1 MALLISGIW
10 QMSIRVR
17 GSESKVTDRVT
28 DEVTDAEKRILNYL
42 KIDPGYSY
50 TRKGTVLCGQ

>member
-1 MALLISGIW
+1 MALLISGIR

-28 DEVTDAEKRILNYL
+28 DEVTDAEKRILNCL

-50 TRKGTVLCGQ
+50 INYIEGL

>member
-1 MALLISGIW
+1 MALLISGIR

-17 GSESKVTDRVT
+17 GPESKVTD
-28 DEVTDAEKRILNYL
+28 EVTYAEKRILNCL

-50 TRKGTVLCGQ
+50 INYIEGL